1 MASDRTRRSGT
12 YIFQTTA
19 APSARPWQ
27 PPADVYRLPD
37 GWLLKF
43 ELAGVAPED
52 VKVAAGGNR
61 VVVRGARLDRCVEA
75 GCVIHQMEIAYSTF
89 ERWVELPDRLDAADV
104 RYEFRNGMLLVRV
117 TTGARHE

>member
-1 MASDRTRRSGT
+1 MASDRTRRVQT
-12 YIFQTTA
+12 FFFQQTA
-19 APSARPWQ
+19 GPATRPWQ

-52 VKVAAGGNR
+52 VSIALTGNR
-61 VVVRGARLDRCVEA
+61 VVVRGSRLDRCLEA

-89 ERWVELPDRLDAADV
+89 ERWVELPEHLDAADV
-104 RYEFRNGMLLVRV
+104 KYEFRHGMLLVRV
-117 TTGARHE
+117 TPGARHE